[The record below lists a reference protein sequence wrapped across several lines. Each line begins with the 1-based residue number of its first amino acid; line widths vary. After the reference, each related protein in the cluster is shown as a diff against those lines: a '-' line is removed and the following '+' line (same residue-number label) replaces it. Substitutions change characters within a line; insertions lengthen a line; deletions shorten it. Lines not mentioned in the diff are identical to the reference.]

1 MKSVILFRHGQAGWG
16 NSIFGKDYD
25 KPLTPI
31 GEEEAYKMG
40 KHLSELNYT
49 PDLIIS
55 STANRAK
62 TTMELAYKAGNW
74 ESIIK
79 LETKIYGGK
88 SNFLLELINK
98 QNNKYNSICL
108 VGHEPNFSSF
118 ISLTTGEY
126 KIFNTASMAKID
138 FETNQW
144 QQVSYNHGHLDWLI
158 NPVELN

>member
-1 MKSVILFRHGQAGWG
+1 MKSVLLFRHGQAGWK
-16 NSIFGKDYD
+16 NHVFGKDYD

-31 GEEEAYKMG
+31 GIKDAEKMG
-40 KHLSELNYT
+40 AYLSKINNT

-62 TTMELAYKAGNW
+62 TTMELAYKAGAW
-74 ESIIK
+74 ESII
-79 LETKIYGGK
+79 
-88 SNFLLELINK
+88 N
-98 QNNKYNSICL
+98 
-108 VGHEPNFSSF
+108 
-118 ISLTTGEY
+118 
-126 KIFNTASMAKID
+126 

>member
-40 KHLSELNYT
+40 VYLSELNYI

-62 TTMELAYKAGNW
+62 TTMKLAYKSGNW
-74 ESIIK
+74 KSIVK
-79 LETKIYGGK
+79 FETKIYGGK
-88 SNFLLELINK
+88 PNFLLELINK
-98 QNNKYNSICL
+98 QNNKHNSICL

-118 ISLTTGEY
+118 ILLTTGIY

-138 FETNQW
+138 FKTNQW
-144 QQVSYNHGHLDWLI
+144 QNISDNKGYLDWLI
-158 NPVELN
+158 NPTELI

>member
-16 NSIFGKDYD
+16 NNIFGKDYD

-31 GEEEAYKMG
+31 GEKEAEKMG
-40 KHLSELNYT
+40 EYLSDSNYI

-62 TTMELAYKAGNW
+62 NTMKLAYKAGNW
-74 ESIIK
+74 KSIINF
-79 LETKIYGGK
+79 ETKIYGGNP
-88 SNFLLELINK
+88 NFLLELINK

-108 VGHEPNFSSF
+108 VGHEPNFSNF
-118 ISLTTGEY
+118 ISLTRGEY

-138 FETNQW
+138 FKTNEW
-144 QQVSYNHGHLDWLI
+144 QRVSDNQGYLDWLI
-158 NPVELN
+158 NPKELN

>member
-1 MKSVILFRHGQAGWG
+1 MKSIILFRHGQAGWE
-16 NSIFGKDYD
+16 NNIFGKDYD

-31 GEEEAYKMG
+31 GIKDAEKMG
-40 KHLSELNYT
+40 EYLSKINNT

-62 TTMELAYKAGNW
+62 TTMELAYKAGDW
-74 ESIIK
+74 KSIINF
-79 LETKIYGGK
+79 ETKIYGG
-88 SNFLLELINK
+88 NPNYLFELINK
-98 QNNKYNSICL
+98 QNNKYKSVCL
-108 VGHEPNFSSF
+108 VGHEPNFSDF

-144 QQVSYNHGHLDWLI
+144 EEVISKQGSLDWLRSPQKI
-158 NPVELN
+158 

>member
-1 MKSVILFRHGQAGWG
+1 MKSVILFRHGQAGWR
-16 NSIFGKDYD
+16 NNIFGKDYD

-31 GEEEAYKMG
+31 GKKEAEKMG
-40 KHLSELNYT
+40 EYLSELNYT

-62 TTMELAYKAGNW
+62 NTMELAYKAGDWKSTINF
-74 ESIIK
+74 ER
-79 LETKIYGGK
+79 KIYGGNP
-88 SNFLLELINK
+88 NFILELINK
-98 QNNKYNSICL
+98 QNNKYDSICL

-118 ISLTTGEY
+118 VSLTTGEY

-144 QQVSYNHGHLDWLI
+144 QDVSYNQGYLDW
-158 NPVELN
+158 

>member
-1 MKSVILFRHGQAGWG
+1 MKSVLLFRHGQAGWR
-16 NSIFGKDYD
+16 NHVFGKDYD

-31 GEEEAYKMG
+31 GIKDAEKMG
-40 KHLSELNYT
+40 AYLSKINNT

-62 TTMELAYKAGNW
+62 TTMELAYKAGDW
-74 ESIIK
+74 KSIINF
-79 LETKIYGGK
+79 ETKIYGGN
-88 SNFLLELINK
+88 SNFLLELVNK
-98 QNNKYNSICL
+98 QNNKYNLICL

-118 ISLTTGEY
+118 ISLTTGKY

-144 QQVSYNHGHLDWLI
+144 EEVSDNQGYLDWLI
-158 NPVELN
+158 NPNELN